1 MYEISWSEIFF
12 YYKGSL
18 SRKFHASSLLQHFP
32 SYVQWNCV
40 LGETRKL
47 YDQKVFETLHSH
59 LDISAIN
66 PCILKKKLSFSETGD
81 FGKLLFLPGNL
92 SISHRTLRVKEH
104 ILGSLAL
111 GNIYLLVYCQ
121 FSFVHWF
128 FFFVCLFIF
137 FCFLLL
143 GFNTLEALC

>member
-1 MYEISWSEIFF
+1 MYF
-12 YYKGSL
+12 
-18 SRKFHASSLLQHFP
+18 
-32 SYVQWNCV
+32 
-40 LGETRKL
+40 
-47 YDQKVFETLHSH
+47 
-59 LDISAIN
+59 
-66 PCILKKKLSFSETGD
+66 KKKLSFSETGD

-128 FFFVCLFIF
+128 FCLFVCLFF
-137 FCFLLL
+137 SVSYYLAL
-143 GFNTLEALC
+143 TLWKHYAESA